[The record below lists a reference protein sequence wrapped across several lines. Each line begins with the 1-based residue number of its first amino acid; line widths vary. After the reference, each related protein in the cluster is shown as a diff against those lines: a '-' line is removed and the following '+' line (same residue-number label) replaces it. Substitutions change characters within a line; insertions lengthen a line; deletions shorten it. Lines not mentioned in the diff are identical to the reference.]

1 MSAVSSLAPG
11 LLGYRKFNDEE
22 NKFKDFVDIKR
33 FEGKFNDKIFIP
45 KLWLN
50 WFYKFYYRKLLK

>member
-33 FEGKFNDKIFIP
+33 FEGKFNDKFFIP
-45 KLWLN
+45 KL
-50 WFYKFYYRKLLK
+50 